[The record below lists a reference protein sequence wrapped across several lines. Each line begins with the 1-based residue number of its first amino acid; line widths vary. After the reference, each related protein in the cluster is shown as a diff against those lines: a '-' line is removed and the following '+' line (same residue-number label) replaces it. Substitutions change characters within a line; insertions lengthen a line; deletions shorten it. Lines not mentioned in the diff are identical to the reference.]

1 MLGGGL
7 GGGGLTTLG
16 QLKSAFGVS
25 IAARHIAV
33 TAAGRVILRIDVLR
47 YDRHLVHA
55 VLLGNAAGKQQGQ
68 PRRLSKARDA
78 HVPIIRLRQPEGAG

>member
-47 YDRHLVHA
+47 HDRRLVRT
-55 VLLGNAAGKQQGQ
+55 LGRATGKQQSK
-68 PRRLSKARDA
+68 PRRLC
-78 HVPIIRLRQPEGAG
+78 